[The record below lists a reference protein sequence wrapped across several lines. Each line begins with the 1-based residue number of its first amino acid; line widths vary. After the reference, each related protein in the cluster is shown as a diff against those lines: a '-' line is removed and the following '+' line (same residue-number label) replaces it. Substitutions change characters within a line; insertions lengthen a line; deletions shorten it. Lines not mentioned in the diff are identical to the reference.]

1 MLNEYEKELDEQIAN
16 EKTIILCSFPLE
28 ESGSSAILDA
38 ARTHQFTAAL
48 RDGSWEVIET
58 HEARGKDLVEHAGE
72 TANAKSS
79 RPPKVAALTAREQA
93 VLAQIV
99 AGASSKEAARGLGI
113 SPRTVEFHRANILHK
128 LKAKN
133 TADLMRIVLV
143 A

>member
-1 MLNEYEKELDEQIAN
+1 M
-16 EKTIILCSFPLE
+16 E
-28 ESGSSAILDA
+28 ESGSSAILDT

-79 RPPKVAALTAREQA
+79 RPAKVAALTAREQA